1 MHIGNQPPCLDCS
14 SPIHLRSFKWCHYT
28 DPPGYT
34 IMRVEAHVAVHCQ
47 LCLCHDRQLTTIDLE
62 VVECFDVFWPLCLW
76 RPGLI
81 SQINPIKKNNLL
93 TQSFQWLDNGSVCQR
108 EWNCFL
114 PISTNWC
121 ICPENDCTKVTLGG
135 YMPHPT
141 VKIEIPKMA
150 VDQNT
155 RKILGVKIP
164 FLSHLLVSMFVVS
177 IPFPPGMLGP
187 TSQSTLQ
194 IMEGT
199 HKNIITHYIYTIISI
214 YIVSTCA

>member
-93 TQSFQWLDNGSVCQR
+93 TIISMVRQWFS
-108 EWNCFL
+108 L
-114 PISTNWC
+114 PTRM
-121 ICPENDCTKVTLGG
+121 ELFFADFHQLM
-135 YMPHPT
+135 YMPRKRLHQSHARWIHAPPNR
-141 VKIEIPKMA
+141 KNRNP
-150 VDQNT
+150 QNGRWPEHT
-155 RKILGVKIP
+155 KDSRSKNSFLKPSLGFYVCGQ
-164 FLSHLLVSMFVVS
+164 H
-177 IPFPPGMLGP
+177 
-187 TSQSTLQ
+187 TLPSRHVRAHVAKHVTDHGRNTQ
-194 IMEGT
+194 
-199 HKNIITHYIYTIISI
+199 KHYHTLYIHTIISI